1 MVMRILVLRTYSSG
15 LSTGIPQG
23 FPQKGKHI
31 AVKSPVHGPSAGVKF
46 LGYPVESEA
55 MRKLMEELIAELV
68 RNEIP
73 LDLAKRELERIYLEQ
88 VLAANNGNQSAA
100 ARKLGIHRNTL
111 SKKLEPLLDAMRY
124 PGINC

>member
-1 MVMRILVLRTYSSG
+1 
-15 LSTGIPQG
+15 
-23 FPQKGKHI
+23 
-31 AVKSPVHGPSAGVKF
+31 
-46 LGYPVESEA
+46 

-100 ARKLGIHRNTL
+100 ARKLGMHRNTL
-111 SKKLEPLLDAMRY
+111 SKKLVPLLDGMRF
-124 PGINC
+124 PGLNC

>member
-1 MVMRILVLRTYSSG
+1 
-15 LSTGIPQG
+15 
-23 FPQKGKHI
+23 
-31 AVKSPVHGPSAGVKF
+31 
-46 LGYPVESEA
+46 
-55 MRKLMEELIAELV
+55 MRKLMEALIAELV

-124 PGINC
+124 PDINC

>member
-1 MVMRILVLRTYSSG
+1 
-15 LSTGIPQG
+15 
-23 FPQKGKHI
+23 
-31 AVKSPVHGPSAGVKF
+31 
-46 LGYPVESEA
+46 

-124 PGINC
+124 PGTHC

>member
-1 MVMRILVLRTYSSG
+1 
-15 LSTGIPQG
+15 
-23 FPQKGKHI
+23 
-31 AVKSPVHGPSAGVKF
+31 
-46 LGYPVESEA
+46 
-55 MRKLMEELIAELV
+55 MRKLMEALIAELV

-111 SKKLEPLLDAMRY
+111 SKKLEPQMSTLRY
-124 PGINC
+124 PGQDC

>member
-1 MVMRILVLRTYSSG
+1 
-15 LSTGIPQG
+15 
-23 FPQKGKHI
+23 
-31 AVKSPVHGPSAGVKF
+31 
-46 LGYPVESEA
+46 

-73 LDLAKRELERIYLEQ
+73 LDLAKRELERIYMEQ

-124 PGINC
+124 PAVNC

>member
-1 MVMRILVLRTYSSG
+1 
-15 LSTGIPQG
+15 
-23 FPQKGKHI
+23 
-31 AVKSPVHGPSAGVKF
+31 
-46 LGYPVESEA
+46 
-55 MRKLMEELIAELV
+55 MRKLMEALIAELV

-124 PGINC
+124 PSINC